1 MEKYINLCTAI
12 LSMHPFEEIKAEF
25 VQIYEDMLRAKG
37 LPTIFGRIMATLLLA
52 RHNLSHKDISKLTG
66 YSISS
71 VSRTLDQMVRMGI
84 VHKHKDVSLKH
95 FVFHVSADFP
105 EMTASVME
113 TMLGVYKAQRGRIM
127 DLTQK
132 LRSLKP
138 KEKDT
143 AEINHLQATIET
155 VGKTIEFVEDIIE
168 KTIKKLRT
176 PS

>member
-1 MEKYINLCTAI
+1 
-12 LSMHPFEEIKAEF
+12 MHPYEEIKAEF

-52 RHNLSHKDISKLTG
+52 RRNLSHKEISKLTG

-71 VSRTLDQMVRMGI
+71 VSRTLDQMGRMGI
-84 VHKHKDVSLKH
+84 VHKHKDIHHKH
-95 FVFHVSADFP
+95 FVFNVSADFP
-105 EMTASVME
+105 EMTADAME
-113 TMLGVYKAQRGRIM
+113 TMLGVYKAQSGKIK

-138 KEKDT
+138 KEKDK
-143 AEINHLQATIET
+143 AEINHLEATLET
-155 VGKTIEFVEDIIE
+155 VGKAIEFVEDIMK
-168 KTIKKLRT
+168 KTIKELRT